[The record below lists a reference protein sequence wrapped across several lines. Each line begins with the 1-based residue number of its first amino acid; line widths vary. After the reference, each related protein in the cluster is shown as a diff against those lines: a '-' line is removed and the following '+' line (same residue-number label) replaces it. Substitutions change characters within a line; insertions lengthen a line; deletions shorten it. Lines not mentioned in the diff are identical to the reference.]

1 MALFSGIVAM
11 PFVPLLKK
19 ITEAL
24 GYRMVH
30 RTVRWGVELIDDLPK
45 AVGDPTQFKTV
56 FDVGANRGQTLQRF
70 LKDFPQATIYSFE
83 PLPASF
89 EILKKIAA
97 QYPSRA
103 KAFELGISSEPGEMK
118 LRVFADSE
126 KCTLET
132 ELQDSLRG
140 GDSEIIT
147 RPVESLDQFCAKNGV
162 DEIDLLKMDVEGH
175 EMQALAGARELLSAQ
190 KIRSIY
196 LEFHTIGA
204 RALKVDDPLT
214 GHTDLVELTDFLGPL
229 GYRMV
234 TMYTDSIQPNE
245 PFGTYNALF
254 RREG

>member
-1 MALFSGIVAM
+1 M

-19 ITEAL
+19 ITEAF
-24 GYRMVH
+24 GYRMIH

-45 AVGDPTQFKTV
+45 AVGDPAQFKTV
-56 FDVGANRGQTLQRF
+56 FDVGANRGQTLTRF
-70 LKDFPQATIYSFE
+70 LMEFPVANIYSFE

-89 EILKKIAA
+89 NELNKTA
-97 QYPSRA
+97 SRSNGRA

-126 KCTLET
+126 KCTLEQD
-132 ELQDSLRG
+132 LSDSLRG

-147 RPVESLDQFCAKNGV
+147 RPVESLDHFC
-162 DEIDLLKMDVEGH
+162 DTQQIDHIDLLKMDVEGH
-175 EMQALAGARELLSAQ
+175 EMQALQGAQSLLQSQ
-190 KIRSIY
+190 KIRAIY
-196 LEFHTIGA
+196 LEFHTIGS
-204 RALKVDDPLT
+204 RALKVDPPLT

-254 RREG
+254 RKEG